1 MCRATRKQ
9 RADLHMKCRYAGC
22 EEKSR
27 TLTEYEI
34 ARMKNWLDVAVRAI
48 IAMQEILGKEDEVY
62 P

>member
-1 MCRATRKQ
+1 
-9 RADLHMKCRYAGC
+9 MKCRYAGC